1 MKTIRYDIATLIIV
15 ITIIQYA
22 CVASSPQRLAGKH
35 LQEKDYQGAIET
47 YQTVVNSKPETPE
60 ARQAQ
65 LSIAKLYIEKMDQPQ
80 QGVQIYQDLIAAAP
94 DSEEAAEA
102 HWGLGLHAFKSEDY
116 QSAQQFFDTIVNKF
130 PTSERSYNA
139 QLMLAKSYEELN
151 EYRKAVEIYGNVANR
166 HPEGKRATQ
175 ALVNK
180 ARIQGERLRDE
191 TAAKRTYQ
199 SIVKRYG
206 NIEGTEESVS
216 TAKQELRMMGAIIP
230 KPDDQSLTQLERT
243 LERQRQRRERD
254 RPRGGA
260 ERSPA
265 MGEVPRLLR
274 LRLRRGS

>member
-1 MKTIRYDIATLIIV
+1 MKTIRYDIITLIIV
-15 ITIIQYA
+15 ITMTQYA
-22 CVASSPQRLAGKH
+22 CVASSPQRLAGKR
-35 LQEKDYQGAIET
+35 LQEKDYQGAIEV
-47 YQTVVNSKPETPE
+47 YQTVVDSKPETPE

-80 QGVQIYQDLIAAAP
+80 QGVEIYQDLIAAAP

-102 HWGLGLHAFKSEDY
+102 HWGLGLHTFKSEDY

-151 EYRKAVEIYGNVANR
+151 DYRKAVEIYGNVANR

-175 ALVNK
+175 ALVHK
-180 ARIQGERLRDE
+180 ARIQGERLRNE

-206 NIEGTEESVS
+206 NVEGTEESVS

-230 KPDDQSLTQLERT
+230 QT
-243 LERQRQRRERD
+243 
-254 RPRGGA
+254 G
-260 ERSPA
+260 
-265 MGEVPRLLR
+265 
-274 LRLRRGS
+274 